1 MKVSNLMHIGLLLKH
16 IYFFLSL
23 LSEAFHIRPQG
34 FFIPLSNG
42 EQAIHWPLK
51 AFFSDEVV
59 QEGVAQLLEAIDGN
73 VGNFVN
79 HSLATPLRVAGK
91 ERHSISSGGC

>member
-1 MKVSNLMHIGLLLKH
+1 MRIGLLLKH

-34 FFIPLSNG
+34 LFIPLSNG
-42 EQAIHWPLK
+42 KQVIRWPLK
-51 AFFSDEVV
+51 ALSSNEVV
-59 QEGVAQLLEAIDGN
+59 QEGVAQLLEAIDSD

-79 HSLATPLRVAGK
+79 HSLAAPLRVAGK
-91 ERHSISSGGC
+91 ERHSISSGDC

>member
-1 MKVSNLMHIGLLLKH
+1 MRIGLLLKH

-34 FFIPLSNG
+34 LFIPLSNG
-42 EQAIHWPLK
+42 KQVIRWPLK
-51 AFFSDEVV
+51 ALSSNEVV
-59 QEGVAQLLEAIDGN
+59 QEGVAQLLEAIDSD

-79 HSLATPLRVAGK
+79 HSLAAPLRVAGK
-91 ERHSISSGGC
+91 ERHSISSRGC

>member
-1 MKVSNLMHIGLLLKH
+1 MRIGLLLKH

-34 FFIPLSNG
+34 LFIPLSNG
-42 EQAIHWPLK
+42 KQVIRWPLK
-51 AFFSDEVV
+51 ALSSNKVV
-59 QEGVAQLLEAIDGN
+59 QEGVAQLLEAIDSD

-79 HSLATPLRVAGK
+79 HSLAAPLRVAGK
-91 ERHSISSGGC
+91 ERHSISSRGC

>member
-42 EQAIHWPLK
+42 EQVIHWPLK
-51 AFFSDEVV
+51 ALSSDEVV
-59 QEGVAQLLEAIDGN
+59 QEGVAQLLEAIDGD
-73 VGNFVN
+73 VGNFMN
-79 HSLATPLRVAGK
+79 HSLAAPLRVAGK